1 MQSCQE
7 GRPLQVPV
15 LKELLSAMGIQIID
29 YNGASPYAKT
39 VTANKVKQ
47 VCEDF
52 QDTVMKCTGTTT
64 QKAAVYSDALM
75 SYASPQTGEA
85 VNIYRAV
92 NYSEGN
98 PLYVIKGLDADG
110 NEFEEMVDAS
120 KINQWKITKRWVIGI
135 LIWQWIS
142 GYRACYSMQRREKYY
157 EHESRWITFTV

>member
-1 MQSCQE
+1 
-7 GRPLQVPV
+7 
-15 LKELLSAMGIQIID
+15 MGIQIID

-64 QKAAVYSDALM
+64 QKAAIYSDALM

-92 NYSEGN
+92 SEENVSQLSELEGN
-98 PLYVIKGLDADG
+98 F
-110 NEFEEMVDAS
+110 N
-120 KINQWKITKRWVIGI
+120 T
-135 LIWQWIS
+135 
-142 GYRACYSMQRREKYY
+142 KYY
-157 EHESRWITFTV
+157 DLLSNRYKSNTILEYARLYLDGTMQMWIDAKDSIKVW